1 MLNNVKV
8 EDSFVKTGH
17 SNWKNARSADK
28 VFQKHEFLECHQT
41 AIQRHVEIT
50 KTAQDVSTK
59 LKNNLTETQ
68 CENKAS
74 LLKIMSCLR
83 YLYRQRLPF
92 RWHRDDK
99 DFNFKK
105 LLNFRGE
112 NDLAFAQWLKKKNE
126 TYTSHE
132 TQNEMLKDKSLSI
145 LRDVVLEVI
154 KSSGYHS
161 IMGDENLISHEDF
174 IGLCETEKNWCH
186 KYGRCD

>member
-1 MLNNVKV
+1 MPAWHKKWTWLNYDEAENHVLCIICKNANDHGMLNNVKV

-92 RWHRDDK
+92 R
-99 DFNFKK
+99 
-105 LLNFRGE
+105 
-112 NDLAFAQWLKKKNE
+112 
-126 TYTSHE
+126 
-132 TQNEMLKDKSLSI
+132 
-145 LRDVVLEVI
+145 
-154 KSSGYHS
+154 
-161 IMGDENLISHEDF
+161 
-174 IGLCETEKNWCH
+174 
-186 KYGRCD
+186 